1 MQVHNAVFITTI
13 TNLELPVDSTFPPPP
28 PLKYTETAVYF
39 PFQTPTKSIGLLWA
53 GAFHVTGTQAFVG
66 S

>member
-13 TNLELPVDSTFPPPP
+13 TNLELPVDSTFFFP

-39 PFQTPTKSIGLLWA
+39 PFQTPTKSVGLLWA
-53 GAFHVTGTQAFVG
+53 GAFHVTRTQAFVG